1 MTRTRPPADDADGGA
16 LPPAFRT
23 RLRMKHLELFRHICE
38 LRSLRQA
45 AEASSMTQ
53 PAATKLVQEL
63 EDMFGAR
70 LFHRDRTGMRPTAS
84 GEMVRRHIAVLLAD
98 VGHMV
103 SEVKLFAGGGSGLIR
118 LGIIPSLAPRLLA
131 ESMNKLL
138 AAHPQA
144 RFQLRE
150 GATDELLDGLS
161 RNELDIIFG
170 RVLHAAPAR
179 NLRLAPIYTEM
190 FDIVCG
196 RQHALAR
203 KAAPTWKDLAQELWV
218 LPASGTPLR
227 EMAESMFSAHGV
239 LRPAVA
245 VASSS
250 FQQMRFVIAAGQLL
264 GILPRS
270 IAARGQAEGD
280 LVLLRQVE
288 RVKFAPISLILR
300 KDVEQPP
307 VVEAFSRIVRATARS
322 LRLE

>member
-1 MTRTRPPADDADGGA
+1 MASSGKHPGDEGGG

-38 LRSLRQA
+38 LRSLRKASEA
-45 AEASSMTQ
+45 ASMTQ

-63 EDMFGAR
+63 EEMFGAR
-70 LFHRDRTGMRPTAS
+70 LFHRDRLGMRPTES
-84 GEMVRRHIAVLLAD
+84 GEMVRRHIGVLLAD
-98 VGHMV
+98 VSHMV
-103 SEVKLFAGGGSGLIR
+103 SEVKLFASGGSGLIR

-131 ESMNKLL
+131 QSINELL
-138 AAHPQA
+138 AAHPRA
-144 RFQLRE
+144 RFQVRE
-150 GATDELLDGLS
+150 GATDELLNALAL
-161 RNELDIIFG
+161 NELDIIFG
-170 RVLHAAPAR
+170 RVLHATPAR
-179 NLRLAPIYTEM
+179 NLRLSNIYTET

-196 RQHALAR
+196 RQHPLAH
-203 KAAPTWKDLAQELWV
+203 KPSVTWKDLAQEQWV

-239 LRPAVA
+239 LRPDVA

-270 IAARGQAEGD
+270 LASRGQAEGD

-307 VVEAFSRIVRATARS
+307 LLEEFARVVRGAARS

>member
-1 MTRTRPPADDADGGA
+1 MTNKLPDEAGGA

-38 LRSLRQA
+38 LRSLRKASEA
-45 AEASSMTQ
+45 ANMTQ

-70 LFHRDRTGMRPTAS
+70 LFHRDRLGMRPTGS

-103 SEVKLFAGGGSGLIR
+103 SEVKLFASGGSGLIR

-131 ESMNKLL
+131 KSMNELL

-150 GATDELLDGLS
+150 GATDELLNGLAL
-161 RNELDIIFG
+161 NELDIIFG

-179 NLRLAPIYTEM
+179 NLRLTNIYTET

-196 RQHALAR
+196 RQHPLAR
-203 KAAPTWKDLAQELWV
+203 KAAVTWKDLAQEHWV

-227 EMAESMFSAHGV
+227 EMAESMFSTHGG
-239 LRPAVA
+239 LRPVVA

-270 IAARGQAEGD
+270 LAKRGQAEGD

-307 VVEAFSRIVRATARS
+307 LVEEFARVVRGAARS